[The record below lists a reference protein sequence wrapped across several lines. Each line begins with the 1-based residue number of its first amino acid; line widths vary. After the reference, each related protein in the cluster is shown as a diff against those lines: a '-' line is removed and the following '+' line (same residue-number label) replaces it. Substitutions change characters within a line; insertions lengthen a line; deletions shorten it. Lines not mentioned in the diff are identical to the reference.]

1 MGSLGVNLEVAMFG
15 IKLKTLKSSGR
26 FYDLNIGFSLQTF
39 TSTLNW
45 VIRDQPVFVAIF
57 GIKSNV
63 LLRPLRNYAFIV
75 FKNGNPEPL

>member
-1 MGSLGVNLEVAMFG
+1 MFG
-15 IKLKTLKSSGR
+15 IKLKTLKRSGR

-63 LLRPLRNYAFIV
+63 LLRPLQNYDFIV
-75 FKNGNPEPL
+75 FKNGNPEPLS